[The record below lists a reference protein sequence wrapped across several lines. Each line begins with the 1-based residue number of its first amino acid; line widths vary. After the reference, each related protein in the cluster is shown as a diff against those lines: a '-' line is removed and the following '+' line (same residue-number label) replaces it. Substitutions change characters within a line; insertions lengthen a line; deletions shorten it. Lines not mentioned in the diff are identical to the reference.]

1 MISLWFSRL
10 FAPWNY
16 LLAAPIA
23 ALLFWWSAWQGPT
36 MWALPWGDA
45 APVSGWMIALLWA
58 LVATVVVVTDRFLQN
73 RLKSGDGSGLG
84 FLVWVLVICSTN
96 AGSWPWAMIMAT
108 LSLALFTLAWLHFQN
123 QEHALSLFGAGL
135 AAGFGSLFYAPL
147 LALPF
152 FGVIAL
158 GVWHQKSLRR
168 STVLLLGMGLPWY
181 FAYAQAILSGDD
193 LALVGSN
200 AMNPAWLLPTNQ
212 GGILGWDWL
221 FLMGLAGA
229 GQCSR
234 WLQPAEFQPFMRTAF
249 SQALFLLVV
258 LFLFG
263 WLINMDPWV
272 LLAVSAPVWSL
283 WGGAYLQFREAPWIN
298 DLLVLV
304 WLVLWIQKTSF

>member
-16 LLAAPIA
+16 LLAAPVA
-23 ALLFWWSAWQGPT
+23 AMLFGWSAWQGPR
-36 MWALPWGDA
+36 MWALPWGGTTPISA
-45 APVSGWMIALLWA
+45 WMMALLWG
-58 LVATVVVVTDRFLQN
+58 LVATVVVVTERFLQN
-73 RLKSGDGSGLG
+73 RLKAGDGNGLG
-84 FLVWVLVICSTN
+84 FLVWVLGICSMD
-96 AGSWPWAMIMAT
+96 AASWPWAMIVAT

-123 QEHALSLFGAGL
+123 QEHGLSLFGAGL

-147 LALPF
+147 GALLF
-152 FGVIAL
+152 FGVVAL
-158 GVWHQKSLRR
+158 GFWHQKSLRR
-168 STVLLLGMGLPWY
+168 ITILFLGMGLPWY
-181 FAYAQAILSGDD
+181 FAYAQSILSGDD
-193 LALVGSN
+193 LALAGLSGL
-200 AMNPAWLLPTNQ
+200 NPAWLLPKTA

-221 FLMGLAGA
+221 FLLGLAFA

-234 WLQPAEFQPFMRTAF
+234 WIQPAEFQPFMRTVF
-249 SQALFLLVV
+249 SQALFLSVV
-258 LFLFG
+258 LFLSC

-298 DLLVLV
+298 DLLVLA